1 MATRPSEFLDWIPGG
16 GAAIIDPPSGVKNVG
31 WVVGES
37 PPSQYT
43 NWQINL
49 IDQWIQYLDSVA
61 QGWPNHF
68 VDSEAT
74 LASAISDC
82 DSDGGGVICVVGP
95 FSITTAKVIP
105 VNTILIGRGGLSVLT
120 LNGSAKIQLSDQCSM
135 RDLYFETSLT
145 TGNLIEMIGASAV
158 IWNCQ
163 FTVNPADTVV
173 CVSVQGNGCGIQQS
187 IFRGVLAPSTCIGIE
202 FEAGFVDSYERDNSF
217 Y

>member
-1 MATRPSEFLDWIPGG
+1 MATRPAEFLDWITGG

-31 WVVGES
+31 WQIGES

-49 IDQWIQYLDSVA
+49 IDQWLQYLDSVA

-82 DSDGGGVICVVGP
+82 ASDGGGVICVVGP
-95 FSITTAKVIP
+95 FAITTAKTIP
-105 VNTILIGRGGLSVLT
+105 INTVVVGRGGLSVIT
-120 LNGSAKIQLSDQCSM
+120 LQGSAVINLSDQDCL
-135 RDLYFETSLT
+135 RDVYFETTIT
-145 TGNLIEMIGASAV
+145 TGNLVVMAGASV
-158 IWNCQ
+158 TIWNCQ
-163 FTVNPADTVV
+163 FTVTPANTVV
-173 CVSVQGNGCGIQQS
+173 CVSVQGSGCGIQQS
-187 IFRGVLAPSTCIGIE
+187 IFRGVLAPSTCTGIE